1 MKIAIVSDIHDNLKH
16 LNFVLDY
23 CETHDIE
30 HMICCGDLCS
40 PFIIGALGES
50 QINCHIVFGNN
61 DGDRFQMLK
70 VAEEFV
76 NLRLHG
82 DYIGSENNLLVLDGV
97 RFGVTHYPFYAKTMV
112 KTGWYDAVFYG
123 HTHTYHKQK
132 FGQALLLNPGEV
144 LGAFNSPSFAVYET
158 QYRGCEKVEIVL

>member
-70 VAEEFV
+70 VAEEYV

-82 DYIGSENNLLVLDGV
+82 EYIGSEDNLLVLDGV

-144 LGAFNSPSFAVYET
+144 LGGFNLPSFAVYET